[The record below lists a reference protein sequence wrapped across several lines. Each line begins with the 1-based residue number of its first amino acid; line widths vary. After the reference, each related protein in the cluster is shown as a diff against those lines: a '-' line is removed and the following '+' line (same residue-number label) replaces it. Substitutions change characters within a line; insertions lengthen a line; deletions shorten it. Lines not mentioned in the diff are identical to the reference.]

1 MAYTVGEMAR
11 RLGVPAST
19 IRYYD
24 KEGLLPFVGRSSGGI
39 RVFTEKDFEWLRII
53 ECLKK
58 TGMSLKDIREYI
70 ELAMQGDETIA
81 RRLEL
86 FRKQRTV
93 LETRMAELQQTMDT
107 LDYKCWFYE
116 TAAARGSTEGIS
128 DLPDE
133 ALPEAL
139 RPRIPV
145 SGFTYYG
152 REVWEQALAA
162 LLCGENLLLA
172 GGKATGKNVLA
183 ENLAAAFGRPAWDIS
198 FHVNMD
204 AASLIG
210 MDTFV
215 DGRVEFR
222 PGPVYRCAQCGGF
235 GVLDEINMAKN
246 EALAVLHA
254 VLDFR
259 RAIDVP
265 GYERIPLAEETRFIA
280 TMNYGY
286 AGTRELNEA
295 LTSRF
300 AVIQMPTITQDNLE
314 KLLRAQFPDLAAK
327 YVHQFALLFLDLQKK
342 CDSAEISTKA
352 LDLRGMLDALRL
364 IRRGIPAGAALDM
377 GITNKA
383 FDSYE
388 QGLIRDVIAARIP
401 AKLDAGKLFA

>member
-1 MAYTVGEMAR
+1 MLDFLEQEQI
-11 RLGVPAST
+11 S
-19 IRYYD
+19 
-24 KEGLLPFVGRSSGGI
+24 KELLEGI
-39 RVFTEKDFEWLRII
+39 RKYRNAYPTPPK
-53 ECLKK
+53 
-58 TGMSLKDIREYI
+58 
-70 ELAMQGDETIA
+70 
-81 RRLEL
+81 
-86 FRKQRTV
+86 
-93 LETRMAELQQTMDT
+93 LQN
-107 LDYKCWFYE
+107 
-116 TAAARGSTEGIS
+116 
-128 DLPDE
+128 
-133 ALPEAL
+133 
-139 RPRIPV
+139 RIPKPRYH
-145 SGFTYYG
+145 YYG
-152 REVWEQALAA
+152 KEVWEASIAA

-172 GGKATGKNVLA
+172 GSKATGKNVLA
-183 ENLAAAFGRPAWDIS
+183 ENLAQVFARPSWDVS

-210 MDTFV
+210 MDTFENGQV
-215 DGRVEFR
+215 TFR
-222 PGPVYRCAQCGGF
+222 PGPVYLCAQHGGF
-235 GVLDEINMAKN
+235 GILDEINMAKN

-254 VLDFR
+254 TLDFR

-265 GYERIPLAEETRFIA
+265 GYDRVEVDPAARFIG

-300 AVIQMPTITQDNLE
+300 VVIQMPTITQDNLE

-327 YVHQFALLFLDLQKK
+327 YAHQFALLFLDLQKK

-401 AKLDAGKLFA
+401 AKLDAAKLFA

>member
-1 MAYTVGEMAR
+1 
-11 RLGVPAST
+11 
-19 IRYYD
+19 
-24 KEGLLPFVGRSSGGI
+24 
-39 RVFTEKDFEWLRII
+39 
-53 ECLKK
+53 
-58 TGMSLKDIREYI
+58 MSDL
-70 ELAMQGDETIA
+70 
-81 RRLEL
+81 
-86 FRKQRTV
+86 
-93 LETRMAELQQTMDT
+93 LETLRQEGVDPALLEAVQQ
-107 LDYKCWFYE
+107 YR
-116 TAAARGSTEGIS
+116 AAHA
-128 DLPDE
+128 LPD
-133 ALPEAL
+133 AL
-139 RPRIPV
+139 RPRIP
-145 SGFTYYG
+145 SPAFTYYG
-152 REVWEQALAA
+152 KQVWEQALAA

-210 MDTFV
+210 MDTFA
-215 DGRVEFR
+215 DGQVVFR

-246 EALAVLHA
+246 EALAVLHEHTA
-254 VLDFR
+254 Q
-259 RAIDVP
+259 I
-265 GYERIPLAEETRFIA
+265 FIA

-300 AVIQMPTITQDNLE
+300 VVIQMPTITQDDLE
-314 KLLRAQFPDLAAK
+314 KLLRTQFPDLASK
-327 YVHQFALLFLDLQKK
+327 YVRQFALLFLDLQKK

-401 AKLDAGKLFA
+401 AKLDAAKLFG

>member
-1 MAYTVGEMAR
+1 MSDLLET
-11 RLGVPAST
+11 LQ
-19 IRYYD
+19 
-24 KEGLLPFVGRSSGGI
+24 KEGVDPALLEAV
-39 RVFTEKDFEWLRII
+39 
-53 ECLKK
+53 
-58 TGMSLKDIREYI
+58 
-70 ELAMQGDETIA
+70 
-81 RRLEL
+81 
-86 FRKQRTV
+86 
-93 LETRMAELQQTMDT
+93 QQ
-107 LDYKCWFYE
+107 YR
-116 TAAARGSTEGIS
+116 AAHA
-128 DLPDE
+128 LPD
-133 ALPEAL
+133 AL
-139 RPRIPV
+139 RPRIP
-145 SGFTYYG
+145 SPAFTYYG
-152 REVWEQALAA
+152 KQVWEQALAA
-162 LLCGENLLLA
+162 LRCGENLLLA

-210 MDTFV
+210 MDTFA
-215 DGRVEFR
+215 DGQVVFR

-246 EALAVLHA
+246 EALDELHA
-254 VLDFR
+254 VLDF
-259 RAIDVP
+259 
-265 GYERIPLAEETRFIA
+265 
-280 TMNYGY
+280 MNYGY

-300 AVIQMPTITQDNLE
+300 VVIQMPTITQADLE
-314 KLLRAQFPDLAAK
+314 KLLRTQFPDLASK
-327 YVHQFALLFLDLQKK
+327 YVRQFALLFLDLQKK

-401 AKLDAGKLFA
+401 AKLDAAKLFG